1 MRRRITLVS
10 SFIWRGEKSAVGRS
24 QLGYNFTV
32 EANLSSVELTRMLKA
47 WSDGDQSALDRLTPV
62 VYAELHRLARRNLAG
77 EREGHLLQPS
87 ALVNEAFVRLLG
99 GAPVEWASRT
109 HFFAVSARL
118 MRQILIDFAR
128 AQDTGKRG
136 HRTPHV
142 DLSDVKD
149 LPREAQIPV
158 DLIDLD
164 AALDELSRLDAR
176 QAQVVELRY
185 FGGLENAE
193 IAGALGISEPTVV
206 RDWRVARA
214 WLYARLQPP
223 HATGADREAAA
234 HRPSR

>member
-1 MRRRITLVS
+1 M
-10 SFIWRGEKSAVGRS
+10 
-24 QLGYNFTV
+24 
-32 EANLSSVELTRMLKA
+32 EAGGLSSVDLTRMLKA

-62 VYAELHRLARRNLAG
+62 VYAELHRLARRNMAG

-87 ALVNEAFVRLLG
+87 ALVNEAFVRLMG
-99 GAPVEWASRT
+99 SAPVEWASRT

-136 HRTPHV
+136 HRTPYV
-142 DLSDVKD
+142 GLSEVRE
-149 LPREAQIPV
+149 LPREAASPV

-164 AALDELSRLDAR
+164 AALQDLSRLDSR

-193 IAGALGISEPTVV
+193 IAAVLGVSEPTVV

-214 WLYARLQPP
+214 WLYSRLQPP
-223 HATGADREAAA
+223 QGPTPPQQAGVNR
-234 HRPSR
+234 SGQ